1 MTSKRGASFA
11 TPRSPPGS
19 ARGVDIEEVVG
30 MDRIQCFAAAAAAG
44 LALVACGDE
53 GDGGDI
59 ELQRC

>member
-1 MTSKRGASFA
+1 
-11 TPRSPPGS
+11 
-19 ARGVDIEEVVG
+19 